1 MGRLLLYWIRHVLR
15 CWPVWTTVGVLV
27 AVDEWRA
34 GAPPEAVLSRAVGGA
49 LLTWTAVPIGSARL
63 WWAMRRFRRA
73 AGERVVLRFDPE
85 LAGPDVERR
94 LAQWQRVLEE
104 MERQFGFRLKRRLV
118 VCEFART
125 AQLSRLSGGSVGAA
139 ALIRAD
145 ALLVAADAM
154 ELRPQELARHESAHL
169 FSAYWGGVWPS
180 LKGEGLATWL
190 QGTLFGQPLD
200 SYALAWF
207 LDGTYR
213 PLSWMLPERAFHGD
227 AHRNYALAGSF
238 TGFLIRR
245 FGWETYHGFFRRAR
259 RRNFERVF
267 QGVYG
272 LSLLAAE
279 RQWRDEILQQH
290 DPLDTGEDPAMLER
304 RLEVAAD
311 GWCPRRCITL
321 AEHLRRCGQAIG
333 RATWM
338 AASYHLLLAE
348 YEAAR
353 SMLSEA
359 LERDDPRLR
368 ILRALMWMQLGQAC
382 DLAGEREPARAAY
395 QQALK
400 EPDWWDPVRGSAHAE
415 ARRRLKRPYTEREM
429 LLKARRR
436 FLRRSR

>member
-1 MGRLLLYWIRHVLR
+1 
-15 CWPVWTTVGVLV
+15 
-27 AVDEWRA
+27 
-34 GAPPEAVLSRAVGGA
+34 
-49 LLTWTAVPIGSARL
+49 
-63 WWAMRRFRRA
+63 
-73 AGERVVLRFDPE
+73 
-85 LAGPDVERR
+85 
-94 LAQWQRVLEE
+94 
-104 MERQFGFRLKRRLV
+104 
-118 VCEFART
+118 
-125 AQLSRLSGGSVGAA
+125 
-139 ALIRAD
+139 
-145 ALLVAADAM
+145 
-154 ELRPQELARHESAHL
+154 
-169 FSAYWGGVWPS
+169 
-180 LKGEGLATWL
+180 
-190 QGTLFGQPLD
+190 
-200 SYALAWF
+200 
-207 LDGTYR
+207 
-213 PLSWMLPERAFHGD
+213 
-227 AHRNYALAGSF
+227 
-238 TGFLIRR
+238 
-245 FGWETYHGFFRRAR
+245 
-259 RRNFERVF
+259 
-267 QGVYG
+267 
-272 LSLLAAE
+272 
-279 RQWRDEILQQH
+279 
-290 DPLDTGEDPAMLER
+290 MLER